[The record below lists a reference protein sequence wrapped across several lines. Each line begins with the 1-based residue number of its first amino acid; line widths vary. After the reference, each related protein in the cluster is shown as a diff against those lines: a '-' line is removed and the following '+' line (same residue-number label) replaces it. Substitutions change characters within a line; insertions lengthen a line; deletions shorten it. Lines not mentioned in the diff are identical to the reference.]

1 MKKALFVPLAAPLA
15 LVASACSGVP
25 FVSDATA
32 EEAPARTTLT
42 YPHLVAL
49 AESAPIVI
57 EVRPTNAI
65 ELEPERAPGLAPG
78 MARLYVEADT
88 VQLVGSRSPI
98 GAKVRYL
105 VDLPR
110 DAKGK
115 PPKIEK
121 TRQLLFARPVPQRPG
136 ELQLV
141 SPDAQFASG
150 DPMLVPATINI
161 LRDLAAKDAP
171 PVVTGVRETIHVPG
185 NLAGEGETQIF
196 LTAGGES
203 AGITVRRRPGQPKRW
218 GVSFTELVADVDNPP
233 RRETLVWY
241 RLACALPASLPPGG
255 DLSASRADSQKAAE
269 DYAFVM
275 EQLGPCNRTR

>member
-1 MKKALFVPLAAPLA
+1 MKQALLAPIALA
-15 LVASACSGVP
+15 ASACSGVP
-25 FVSDATA
+25 FVSEAAA
-32 EEAPARTTLT
+32 EEAPARTDLT
-42 YPHLVAL
+42 YADIVAL

-57 EVRPTNAI
+57 EVRPTEAI
-65 ELEPERAPGLAPG
+65 ELEPERTPGLAPG

-88 VQLVGSRSPI
+88 LQLLGARSPI
-98 GAKVRYL
+98 GATVKYL

-115 PPKIEK
+115 PPRIEK
-121 TRQLLFARPVPQRPG
+121 TRQLLFARAVPRRPG

-141 SPDAQFASG
+141 APDAQFPSA

-161 LRDLAAKDAP
+161 LQELAADDAP

-196 LTAGGES
+196 LEAGGES
-203 AGITVRRRPGQPKRW
+203 AAITVRRRPNQPRRW
-218 GVSFTELVADVDNPP
+218 GVSFTELVADVNNPP

-241 RLACALPASLPPGG
+241 RLACALPDTLPRAN
-255 DLSASRADSQKAAE
+255 DLSATRADSQKAAE

-275 EQLGPCNRTR
+275 EQLGSCNRTR